1 MFEMRP
7 SSQRNAHSVPATGL
21 GLDDPRIKV
30 VLSRLHSE
38 TKGDLLRIPRAI
50 PALIIA
56 RLKGVPAI
64 TAFKPLV
71 AKTFLAITPQVG
83 NLLYLTARAIDARHA
98 VEFGTS
104 FGISSIYL
112 AAAMRD
118 NGGRFVGSEIDRSK
132 AEVARHNLDEA
143 GLSAFS
149 EVREGDALQTFRD
162 LAAPIDLV
170 FLDGWKDLYLP
181 VLELLKPKL
190 RRGSIVF
197 ADNIYFPPMVRK
209 TMTRYVAYMHDPS
222 NGFQSTTLRIGAGI
236 EYSVFGDSQG
246 FARVLNPGS

>member
-1 MFEMRP
+1 MRP
-7 SSQRNAHSVPATGL
+7 PSKPFVPSVPATGS
-21 GLDDPRIKV
+21 GLDEPRV
-30 VLSRLHSE
+30 RAVLTRLHGESW
-38 TKGDLLRIPRAI
+38 GDLLRIPRAM
-50 PALIIA
+50 PGLLLA

-71 AKTFLAITPQVG
+71 AKSFLAITPAVG
-83 NLLYLTARAIDARHA
+83 NLLYLTARASDARTA

-118 NGGRFVGSEIDRSK
+118 NGGRFVGSEIEPSK
-132 AEVARHNLDEA
+132 SAIARRNLDEA

-149 EVREGDALQTFRD
+149 EVREGDALQTLSD
-162 LAAPIDLV
+162 LAAPVDLV

-190 RRGSIVF
+190 RKGSVVF
-197 ADNIYFPPMVRK
+197 ADNINFPPMVKK
-209 TMTRYVAYMHDPS
+209 TMALYVVYMHDPK
-222 NGFQSTTLRIGAGI
+222 NGFQSTTLPLGAGI
-236 EYSVFGDSQG
+236 EYSVFEG
-246 FARVLNPGS
+246 